1 MSLGKDY
8 LGLGG
13 AMHDACMHASIQLA
27 TMIAV
32 SNWHQ
37 HTDKS
42 VEIFTNPNTC
52 RDHTMKTR
60 KGGGSGSKKALNYWR
75 QIKALLE
82 CNKKAP
88 ATKPVNA
95 NPYAWLT

>member
-1 MSLGKDY
+1 MQVS
-8 LGLGG
+8 
-13 AMHDACMHASIQLA
+13 MA
-27 TMIAV
+27 TMIVV
-32 SNWHQ
+32 STWYQ
-37 HTDKS
+37 HTGKS
-42 VEIFTNPNTC
+42 VEILTNPNTC

-60 KGGGSGSKKALNYWR
+60 KGGGSGSKKELNYRR
-75 QIKALLE
+75 QTKMLLE